1 MFWDYDFLCN
11 VYGLSG
17 AAGTYPC
24 CGAIPP
30 NQRCKHP
37 TNHSH
42 MYWTDIERA
51 YFAFKRDEKDKT
63 KAAKYHNVVR
73 CPVFLTELDRVC
85 PLYLHIILDIMKK
98 CHSLLG
104 KKVGSQAR

>member
-42 MYWTDIERA
+42 MYWTDIEGA

-73 CPVFLTELDRVC
+73 CPVFLTELNRTAHYSRYNEET
-85 PLYLHIILDIMKK
+85 PFSAREK
-98 CHSLLG
+98 CG
-104 KKVGSQAR
+104 VTG